1 MSNQPHLELVR
12 AENINMPYQGESDRY
27 YMLMFGDDYSNGYIY
42 INNIDDILPQY
53 KDLTPLKFLDYIDS
67 EYGNGQYREFL
78 DLVAYKGG
86 LLYFGTWIDT

>member
-1 MSNQPHLELVR
+1 MSNHPHIELVT
-12 AENINMPYQGESDRY
+12 AMDINMSTLRRGDQY
-27 YMLMFGDDYSNGYIY
+27 YLLMFGDDYSNGYIY

-78 DLVAYKGG
+78 DTVAYKGG
-86 LLYFGTWIDT
+86 LLYFGEWADT